1 MEDILNT
8 LQAELQVEQM
18 KSLKIELDQ
27 VKNLVEGDED

>member
-18 KSLKIELDQ
+18 KGLKIYLDQ